1 MNGVII
7 VTTGSDGCIINIDG
21 SGGYIDIIDYGSLSS
36 SAMVELGV
44 TVAIVVR
51 RCWGR
56 GCVEDVDVF
65 L

>member
-7 VTTGSDGCIINIDG
+7 VTTGSDGCIINVDG
-21 SGGYIDIIDYGSLSS
+21 SGGYINVIDYGSLSS

-44 TVAIVVR
+44 TVVVVVR
-51 RCWGR
+51 QCWGR
-56 GCVEDVDVF
+56 GCMEDVVVF